1 MPALK
6 PQYPLSL
13 ALASTLALSAPAW
26 ASLASETFTDVP
38 DGHWAQEGIAELA
51 IKRDMMRGYP
61 DGTFRGDL
69 PFTRF
74 QFALA
79 MKELIDELERISKT
93 SLRSDTPC
101 LNSYADISSTAERDV
116 VLEMANAYCLFEGVP
131 GIQADRFQPNE
142 QVSRSEV
149 AKVIANLMELA
160 DRKGIVRPRRGKTY
174 KFADVSD
181 RNWAYQAI
189 RKVADDY
196 GVMIGFPDNTFRP
209 DDVLTRYQ
217 FAQAG
222 YQTVPLIRQLVAQTL
237 EEKTTERALELS
249 RKWQQRTPWHVDARL
264 GSLGA
269 GVRWIGYPNSFVMAD
284 LRGTFNQANPL
295 FDAQLGWWPTTPMIG
310 PVQVQPYLAPRI
322 AYESVAGPYL
332 GLGVGLAT
340 YWRAS
345 MEWGFAFN
353 IRSSYTLQPQSG
365 GLGAG
370 TPGFL
375 LDTADLEAEYYLN
388 PTFAIV
394 PGVSLYQDPRSTG
407 GLDLALKLGLHLPF

>member
-1 MPALK
+1 MK
-6 PQYPLSL
+6 PLFTLSL
-13 ALASTLALSAPAW
+13 VLASTVTLSAPAW

-38 DGHWAQEGIAELA
+38 DGHWAQEGVAELA

-61 DGTFRGDL
+61 DGTFRGEL

-101 LNSYADISSTAERDV
+101 LNSYADINTAVERDV

-131 GIQADRFQPNE
+131 GIQANRFNPNT
-142 QVSRSEV
+142 QISRSEV
-149 AKVIANLMELA
+149 SKVIANLMQLA
-160 DRKGIVRPRRGKTY
+160 DKKDIVRPRQGQTY
-174 KFADVSD
+174 SFSDVSSK
-181 RNWAYQAI
+181 NWAYEAI
-189 RKVADDY
+189 RTVSDQY

-209 DDVLTRYQ
+209 DDQLTRYQ

-222 YQTVPLIRQLVAQTL
+222 YQTVPLIRQLVAKTL

-249 RKWQQRTPWHVDARL
+249 RLWQQRTPWHVDARL
-264 GSLGA
+264 GALG
-269 GVRWIGYPNSFVMAD
+269 GGLRWIGYPNSFVMAD
-284 LRGTFNQANPL
+284 IRGIFNNPNPL
-295 FDAQLGWWPTTPMIG
+295 FDAQFGWWPTTYMVG
-310 PVQVQPYLAPRI
+310 QVHLQPYLAPRL

-332 GLGVGLAT
+332 GLGLGLAS
-340 YWRAS
+340 YWRPN
-345 MEWGFAFN
+345 MEWGFALN
-353 IRSSYTLQPQSG
+353 LRSGYTLQPQAG
-365 GLGAG
+365 GLGQG
-370 TPGFL
+370 GSGFL

-407 GLDLALKLGLHLPF
+407 ALDVAVKLGLHLPF

>member
-1 MPALK
+1 MK
-6 PQYPLSL
+6 PLFTLSVV
-13 ALASTLALSAPAW
+13 LASTVALSAPAW

-101 LNSYADISSTAERDV
+101 LNTYADINTAVERDV
-116 VLEMANAYCLFEGVP
+116 VLEIANAYCLFEGVP
-131 GIQADRFQPNE
+131 GVKSNRFNPNE

-149 AKVIANLMELA
+149 SKVIANLMTLA
-160 DRKGIVRPRRGKTY
+160 DRKDIVRPRKGKEY
-174 KFADVSD
+174 NFSDVTR
-181 RNWAYQAI
+181 RNWAYDAI
-189 RKVADDY
+189 REVSDQY

-209 DDVLTRYQ
+209 DDQLTRYQ

-222 YQTVPLIRQLVAQTL
+222 YQTVPLIRQLVAKTL
-237 EEKTTERALELS
+237 EEKTTQRALELS
-249 RKWQQRTPWHVDARL
+249 RLWQQRTPWHIDARV
-264 GSLGA
+264 GTLGA

-284 LRGTFNQANPL
+284 LRGLFNQANPL
-295 FDAQLGWWPTTPMIG
+295 FDAQLGWWPTTYMAG
-310 PVQVQPYLAPRI
+310 QVHVQPYLAPRI

-332 GLGVGLAT
+332 GLGLGLAS
-340 YWRAS
+340 YWRPS
-345 MEWGFAFN
+345 LEWGFALN
-353 IRSSYTLQPQSG
+353 LRSGYTLKPQAG
-365 GLGAG
+365 GLGQGGA
-370 TPGFL
+370 GFL
-375 LDTADLEAEYYLN
+375 LDTADFEAEYYLN

-394 PGVSLYQDPRSTG
+394 PGVSLYQDPRSNG
-407 GLDLALKLGLHLPF
+407 ALDVAVKLGLHLPF

>member
-1 MPALK
+1 MK
-6 PQYPLSL
+6 PHYTLSL
-13 ALASTLALSAPAW
+13 VLASTLSVSAPAW

-101 LNSYADISSTAERDV
+101 LNTYADLGTAVERNV
-116 VLEMANAYCLFEGVP
+116 VLEISNAYCLFEGVP
-131 GIQADRFQPNE
+131 GIQTSRFKPNE

-149 AKVIANLMELA
+149 AKVIANLMDLA
-160 DRKGIVRPRRGKTY
+160 DKKGIVRPRRAKDY
-174 KFADVSD
+174 SFSDVSD
-181 RNWAYQAI
+181 KNWAYQAI
-189 RKVADDY
+189 QKVSDDY

-209 DDVLTRYQ
+209 NDQLTRYQ

-222 YQTVPLIRQLVAQTL
+222 YQTVPLIRQLVAKTL
-237 EEKTTERALELS
+237 EEKTTERALEMS
-249 RKWQQRTPWHVDARL
+249 RLWQQRTPWHVDARL
-264 GSLGA
+264 GALG
-269 GVRWIGYPNSFVMAD
+269 GGIRWIGYPNSFVMAD
-284 LRGTFNQANPL
+284 VRGIFSQANPL
-295 FDAQLGWWPTTPMIG
+295 FDAQFGWWPTTHMLG
-310 PVQVQPYLAPRI
+310 QVHLQPYLAPRV

-332 GLGVGLAT
+332 GLGLGLAT
-340 YWRAS
+340 YWRPS
-345 MEWGFAFN
+345 MEWGFALN
-353 IRSSYTLQPQSG
+353 LRSGYTLQPQAG

-370 TPGFL
+370 NPGFL

-394 PGVSLYQDPRSTG
+394 PGVSLYQDPRSAG
-407 GLDLALKLGLHLPF
+407 ALDVAVKLGLNLPF

>member
-1 MPALK
+1 MK
-6 PQYPLSL
+6 PFFTLSVV
-13 ALASTLALSAPAW
+13 LASTVSLSAPAW

-101 LNSYADISSTAERDV
+101 LNTYADLNGATERDV
-116 VLEMANAYCLFEGVP
+116 VLEIANAYCLFEGVP
-131 GIQADRFQPNE
+131 GIQPNRFNPNG

-149 AKVIANLMELA
+149 SKVIANLMQLA
-160 DRKGIVRPRRGKTY
+160 DQKDIIRPRPGKDYT
-174 KFADVSD
+174 FSDVT
-181 RNWAYQAI
+181 RKNWAYEAI
-189 RKVADDY
+189 EQVSDQY
-196 GVMIGFPDNTFRP
+196 GVMIGFPDGTFRP
-209 DDVLTRYQ
+209 DDQLTRYQ

-222 YQTVPLIRQLVAQTL
+222 FQTVPLIRQLVAKTL
-237 EEKTTERALELS
+237 EEKTTERAIELS
-249 RKWQQRTPWHVDARL
+249 RLWQQRTPWHVDARL
-264 GSLGA
+264 GTLGA
-269 GVRWIGYPNSFVMAD
+269 GLRWIGYPNSFVMAD
-284 LRGTFNQANPL
+284 LRGIFNQANPL
-295 FDAQLGWWPTTPMIG
+295 IDAQFGWWPTTYMLG
-310 PVQVQPYLAPRI
+310 QVHLQPYLAPRL

-332 GLGVGLAT
+332 GLGLGLAT
-340 YWRAS
+340 YWRPS
-345 MEWGFAFN
+345 MEWGFALN
-353 IRSSYTLQPQSG
+353 LRSGYTLAPQAG
-365 GLGAG
+365 GLGQG
-370 TPGFL
+370 GPGFL

-394 PGVSLYQDPRSTG
+394 PGISLYQDPRSNG
-407 GLDLALKLGLHLPF
+407 ALDAAVKLGLHLPF